1 MTNFACD
8 NKLLRT
14 VNPRNSYEG
23 LLALQKDRM
32 LLVGWRIQYLVNS
45 SAAKHEMM
53 HLEKKAGTMMDSAL
67 VIISQ
72 EGDS

>member
-8 NKLLRT
+8 NILLWA

-23 LLALQKDRM
+23 LLSLQKDLVLM
-32 LLVGWRIQYLVNS
+32 VGWRIQYLVKS

-53 HLEKKAGTMMDSAL
+53 EKKTGTVMDSAL
-67 VIISQ
+67 VISSQ